1 MCPQNLGMTSWF
13 TVKLKYTKQLDNGTL
28 KRVTEPYLIAAMT
41 FTDAEARIYEE
52 LGNAIRGE
60 FMVAG
65 IARTEI
71 HNIFP
76 IDGSNVWYKC
86 KVSYES
92 ADDEGGK
99 NKTVNQYFLT
109 EGSSVQEACENLN
122 SNLSDLMAD
131 YKVLSVAESPI
142 IEIFPTNEPSE
153 IPAVKP
159 DKVTAMVPS
168 NDFEGDSTDE

>member
-1 MCPQNLGMTSWF
+1 MISWF

-76 IDGSNVWYKC
+76 VDGSNIWYKC
-86 KVSYES
+86 KVSYEC

-109 EGSSVQEACENLN
+109 EGSTVNEAYESLT
-122 SNLSDLMAD
+122 SNLSDLMED

-142 IEIFPTNEPSE
+142 IEIFPPNQSE
-153 IPAVKP
+153 VNPAEKS
-159 DKVTAMVPS
+159 KTESAMVPS
-168 NDFEGDSTDE
+168 NDFEGDSMDEHDK

>member
-1 MCPQNLGMTSWF
+1 MTSWF

-65 IARTEI
+65 ISRTEI
-71 HNIFP
+71 HNIFHV
-76 IDGSNVWYKC
+76 DGSNVWFMC

-99 NKTVNQYFLT
+99 AKKVNQYFLT
-109 EGSSVQEACENLN
+109 EGTSVKDACAHLD

-131 YKVLSVAESPI
+131 YKVLSVSESPI
-142 IEIFPTNEPSE
+142 IEIFPPNQVADVPEDSKKGE
-153 IPAVKP
+153 S
-159 DKVTAMVPS
+159 AMVPS
-168 NDFEGDSTDE
+168 SDFESEITDEFE

>member
-1 MCPQNLGMTSWF
+1 MESWF

-60 FMVAG
+60 FMVSG

-76 IDGSNVWYKC
+76 IDVSNVWYKC
-86 KVSYES
+86 KVAYECI
-92 ADDEGGK
+92 DDEGGK
-99 NKTVNQYFLT
+99 NKKVNQYFLT
-109 EGSSVQEACENLN
+109 EGSSVQDACENLN
-122 SNLSDLMAD
+122 NNLSDLMED

-142 IEIFPTNEPSE
+142 IEIFPASE
-153 IPAVKP
+153 SNGIPVEKT
-159 DKVTAMVPS
+159 DKVSAMVTS
-168 NDFEGDSTDE
+168 TDFEDGTEE

>member
-1 MCPQNLGMTSWF
+1 MISWF

-76 IDGSNVWYKC
+76 VDGSNVWYKC

-92 ADDEGGK
+92 TDDEGGK
-99 NKTVNQYFLT
+99 NKKINQYFLT

-122 SNLSDLMAD
+122 ANLSDLMVD

-142 IEIFPTNEPSE
+142 IEIFPASE
-153 IPAVKP
+153 AKEVSADAPEKESAL
-159 DKVTAMVPS
+159 VPS
-168 NDFEGDSTDE
+168 TDFEGNTDE